1 MNLSAVVEA
10 LQEDLSNLA
19 ELGDDAVTEAASR
32 LVGAMG
38 GPATMRLLDLLG
50 EAAAELGDQLPVG
63 RVEVRISG
71 RDAELIYVEDA
82 VTLAEAELGDD
93 QLARISL
100 RLPEQLKTRIEQAA
114 AREGVSANTWIVR
127 ALSHG
132 VSTGRA
138 AQSHKRLTGYGWA

>member
-1 MNLSAVVEA
+1 
-10 LQEDLSNLA
+10 
-19 ELGDDAVTEAASR
+19 
-32 LVGAMG
+32 
-38 GPATMRLLDLLG
+38 
-50 EAAAELGDQLPVG
+50 
-63 RVEVRISG
+63 
-71 RDAELIYVEDA
+71 VEDA